1 MQAEHEKLKES
12 QKLIADLKEELAIAE
27 GRVKQAHAE
36 KEQIQIKA
44 KEIVGKM
51 QKLTDESQDKDD
63 KIDQLNTTIE
73 ILNSDKT
80 YIKKSYD
87 SLLEKYKRIQDENI
101 LIPKKNQTEEEK
113 GDKLVKDY
121 LSPKRRAS
129 KVEID
134 E

>member
-36 KEQIQIKA
+36 RDQIQTKA
-44 KEIVGKM
+44 KEFVGKI

-63 KIDQLNTTIE
+63 KIDQLNATIE

-87 SLLEKYKRIQDENI
+87 SLLEKYKRI
-101 LIPKKNQTEEEK
+101 
-113 GDKLVKDY
+113 
-121 LSPKRRAS
+121 
-129 KVEID
+129 
-134 E
+134 